1 MPQRATAINHLT
13 PDTQCIFPLPQ
24 NLVLLRREI
33 RLKIARS
40 VVRRTTARA
49 AVLGALS
56 ASTCGSGELVL
67 GDSLVAGYEANG

>member
-1 MPQRATAINHLT
+1 MHIPS
-13 PDTQCIFPLPQ
+13 PQ

-33 RLKIARS
+33 RLKIARA

-56 ASTCGSGELVL
+56 ASTCGGGELVL
-67 GDSLVAGYEANG
+67 GDSLVAGYMEAIG